1 MQEDLAARCASL
13 HAELESMFAQPVW
26 NRARILQLRRQLD
39 LAQRRQAALI
49 RSQAREAWLGAP
61 GQGVGDRHGSA
72 GQRA

>member
-1 MQEDLAARCASL
+1 MQEELAAKCASL
-13 HAELESMFAQPVW
+13 NAELESLFAQPVW

-49 RSQAREAWLGAP
+49 RSQACEAWRGAA
-61 GQGVGDRHGSA
+61 GQGAVDRQCSA

>member
-1 MQEDLAARCASL
+1 MQEDLAAKCASL
-13 HAELESMFAQPVW
+13 NAELESLFAQPVW

-49 RSQAREAWLGAP
+49 RSQVRETWRGAP
-61 GQGVGDRHGSA
+61 GQGAGDCHGSA